1 MFLGLILMCSSISD
15 ATTCDVGIQ
24 KMPFYATEQLCRDE
38 VYELGQD
45 LVEAGMYIKVK
56 CFDRTQPK
64 ANRMI
69 KKDSKLS

>member
-24 KMPFYATEQLCRDE
+24 KMPFYASEQLCRDKI
-38 VYELGQD
+38 YELGQD
-45 LVEAGMYIKVK
+45 LVEEGIYIKVK

-69 KKDSKLS
+69 KNDSKLS